1 MSINFQNDSRINI
14 DDKKKLKPEIED
26 LQKQLI
32 ESIEQDNN
40 NKLKIKDLEIKNSEL
55 EKKNFEFQS
64 KLQDLIIKQNLIQ
77 QEDANLKLEVKKLQ
91 LSVNSPG
98 KVLASLGNVIKGD
111 SKNINNEILLK
122 EKIEMKETN
131 EKLLLVIS
139 ERESEIIKNKTISEK
154 QLSSLK
160 DKITE
165 LNAKINDSNNDLK
178 DMQEQLKEKDKEIQK
193 IEEGKNILSKYNLLK
208 FEFEQYKKKA
218 EKNKEINDIVRE
230 KTKEIENINKN
241 LNQRVIKLESNFN
254 ELIKKGTIQVHD
266 MNDLRMYVEINENLR
281 SQIMEMQDKSDKLDK
296 KFEESMKNSE
306 EENKKLEEKYL
317 EQYNQ
322 AVELQKNI
330 DYLQESFVQGTVKLN
345 TELSQLK
352 SKVFEVEN
360 EKRLQEEKYK
370 ELLQNYE
377 KAGDNFVNI
386 QKTMTKLREKDD
398 FDITLI
404 EERYIVLENMLD
416 LEKND
421 LITQN
426 RELINQIKLY
436 NENESVSS
444 KSNVKIDKNNNYQ
457 NEIKNL
463 RDENKLLQNK
473 LKDKENTIFHL
484 QQKLET
490 FKILQQIYINQKGF
504 SDKFERLSQIS
515 DKWSIGYKEQGD
527 FFLKELR
534 YFFKFMENELTDSLK
549 VYEDFRLSR
558 NIYLDRFNKMKK
570 NKNSTKDDF
579 LNLDALHKYYGY
591 YLTTYL
597 NEYNNLNKR
606 HEERMNYQFINYCND
621 SDIFIQDYNTF
632 ISLLNFNN

>member
-14 DDKKKLKPEIED
+14 DDKKELKSEIED

-208 FEFEQYKKKA
+208 FEFEQYKKNA
-218 EKNKEINDIVRE
+218 EKNKEINDIARE

-266 MNDLRMYVEINENLR
+266 MNDLSMYVEINENLR

-306 EENKKLEEKYL
+306 EENKK
-317 EQYNQ
+317 
-322 AVELQKNI
+322 
-330 DYLQESFVQGTVKLN
+330 
-345 TELSQLK
+345 
-352 SKVFEVEN
+352 
-360 EKRLQEEKYK
+360 
-370 ELLQNYE
+370 
-377 KAGDNFVNI
+377 
-386 QKTMTKLREKDD
+386 
-398 FDITLI
+398 
-404 EERYIVLENMLD
+404 
-416 LEKND
+416 
-421 LITQN
+421 
-426 RELINQIKLY
+426 
-436 NENESVSS
+436 
-444 KSNVKIDKNNNYQ
+444 
-457 NEIKNL
+457 
-463 RDENKLLQNK
+463 
-473 LKDKENTIFHL
+473 
-484 QQKLET
+484 
-490 FKILQQIYINQKGF
+490 
-504 SDKFERLSQIS
+504 
-515 DKWSIGYKEQGD
+515 
-527 FFLKELR
+527 
-534 YFFKFMENELTDSLK
+534 
-549 VYEDFRLSR
+549 
-558 NIYLDRFNKMKK
+558 
-570 NKNSTKDDF
+570 
-579 LNLDALHKYYGY
+579 
-591 YLTTYL
+591 
-597 NEYNNLNKR
+597 
-606 HEERMNYQFINYCND
+606 
-621 SDIFIQDYNTF
+621 
-632 ISLLNFNN
+632 